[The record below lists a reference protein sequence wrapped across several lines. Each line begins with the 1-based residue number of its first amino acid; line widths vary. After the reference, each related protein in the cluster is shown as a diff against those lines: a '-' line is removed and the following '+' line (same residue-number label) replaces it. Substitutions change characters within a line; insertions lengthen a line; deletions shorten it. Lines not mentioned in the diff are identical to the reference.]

1 VPPVPPAVIPQ
12 QEGAPATPIA
22 ERFNPQNP
30 HVATAIEMAERYNLP
45 RNVFL
50 SLVQQ
55 ESRFRPNAVSRAGAL
70 GLGQL
75 MPGTARD
82 LGVDPTNPEQNLE
95 GSARYLRQQLDRFGG
110 DMTLALAAYNAGPRR
125 VAEAG
130 NAIPNNAETQAYVP
144 SVMRRAGVP
153 GYAEGGTVTAIP
165 VHEINVVATRLP
177 RRRTPR
183 PAPREELT
191 ADQLNAMVLD
201 RLAARY
207 DVAPESIMAAEAR
220 DRIGRAMGYAEGG
233 RVNSDWSRY
242 LPEDMPDTAFNDLQ
256 QTMTY
261 RPLNARR
268 LIDAGAIRITQP
280 GSGVGPHAIDTPDP
294 ERYSLVT
301 RHNDRSPDSYTRAWS
316 NKPESYESA
325 IEAINQPGLLYDGKY
340 RQILQS
346 ARELGLSP
354 DEVFLPERESRA
366 EGGLADLH
374 QKYARGGDVIS
385 DEEYDR
391 RLLERMKRDT
401 GRTTE
406 STNAEQARAIRSAG
420 YDAAQL
426 ASDIFLPQSPLDAA
440 LMVALGPGGRM
451 ARLAGSTALM
461 AMEPS
466 EAEAG
471 GLRRLVRAYRGRPDE
486 PPMIAMHNT
495 RPERLERMAERE
507 GVAVAPSIGISRAD
521 EPMDSFG
528 DISLMVSP
536 QTINPSKTP
545 VYGRDAYTPRYPNV
559 ETRNVRGEDR
569 EVIRVL
575 NENTGEW
582 RSLPHTPE
590 NALRVMRREP
600 WRGGEDFITDNWL
613 LAQLTPQFRNMSELR
628 TARDRL
634 VPGTDTTVANWT
646 EGLDDLRSEWLNA
659 GGNAADWRF
668 ADSLQRNL
676 AEAAQRGPGGM
687 EYINRSYYRNA
698 IPEDL
703 LERTRA
709 HLEAGRDLPT
719 TYFEAKPRRI
729 VPLNEFQGA
738 VVPEQASKDV
748 TDLLR
753 RYGVDDIQY
762 YNQGDT
768 ADRAAQIRRFER
780 LMFGAAP
787 VAAGAAVADLDQK
800 YAEGGAVSAQPA
812 IYDPD
817 AVNTLA
823 NQIEAGY
830 V

>member
-1 VPPVPPAVIPQ
+1 MAERNNAPPRMTALGLLEQMRRRANANREAPFDPIAASARERGQAPRAPLFGGQRQQAALPIPPTPPAVIPPPQPQRAAPQARGQAQALPVPPVPPAVIPQ

-55 ESRFRPNAVSRAGAL
+55 ESRFRPDAVSRAGAL

-130 NAIPNNAETQAYVP
+130 NAIPDIAETRAYVP

-153 GYAEGGTVTAIP
+153 GYAEGGTVDSMP

-177 RRRTPR
+177 RRRAPR
-183 PAPREELT
+183 RAPREELT

-220 DRIGRAMGYAEGG
+220 ERIGRAMGYAEGG

-242 LPEDMPDTAFNDLQ
+242 LPEDMPESAYSDRQN
-256 QTMTY
+256 TMT
-261 RPLNARR
+261 RPLNVRR
-268 LIDAGAIRITQP
+268 LIDVGAIRITDPAGDPSGEGFSVVSRWNDVSPESVTPRWADRPSALPSAINALSSP
-280 GSGVGPHAIDTPDP
+280 GS
-294 ERYSLVT
+294 LV
-301 RHNDRSPDSYTRAWS
+301 
-316 NKPESYESA
+316 
-325 IEAINQPGLLYDGKY
+325 DGKY

-354 DEVFLPERESRA
+354 DEVFLPERENRA

-374 QKYARGGDVIS
+374 QKYARGGDVMS

-426 ASDIFLPQSPLDAA
+426 ASDIFLPQSPMDAA

-466 EAEAG
+466 EAEAIISPRTARSIRMATRLPQDVRFREAVEATPGASITDDGLSLEVLRYQKPEQAGAQAIREGVFYLPATLPSRSVGSYKGTNTSSYG
-471 GLRRLVRAYRGRPDE
+471 GPEMVRGETLLRAPLAVPGNTGGRVPERAFRELTSDAD
-486 PPMIAMHNT
+486 MQ
-495 RPERLERMAERE
+495 RLERDSLRAANSGLPRPEYYE
-507 GVAVAPSIGISRAD
+507 NIENFLNEWGGNPDVATDLVNNSRAGNRMRFALQ
-521 EPMDSFG
+521 ENVIGNRARQEGYDSIVG
-528 DISLMVSP
+528 
-536 QTINPSKTP
+536 T
-545 VYGRDAYTPRYPNV
+545 GARTPRITEVFDLREAAYPV
-559 ETRNVRGEDR
+559 PGSPEFEMLLPRFEDSR
-569 EVIRVL
+569 YA
-575 NENTGEW
+575 
-582 RSLPHTPE
+582 H
-590 NALRVMRREP
+590 
-600 WRGGEDFITDNWL
+600 GG
-613 LAQLTPQFRNMSELR
+613 LAQLE
-628 TARDRL
+628 
-634 VPGTDTTVANWT
+634 
-646 EGLDDLRSEWLNA
+646 
-659 GGNAADWRF
+659 
-668 ADSLQRNL
+668 
-676 AEAAQRGPGGM
+676 
-687 EYINRSYYRNA
+687 
-698 IPEDL
+698 
-703 LERTRA
+703 
-709 HLEAGRDLPT
+709 H
-719 TYFEAKPRRI
+719 
-729 VPLNEFQGA
+729 
-738 VVPEQASKDV
+738 
-748 TDLLR
+748 
-753 RYGVDDIQY
+753 
-762 YNQGDT
+762 
-768 ADRAAQIRRFER
+768 
-780 LMFGAAP
+780 
-787 VAAGAAVADLDQK
+787 K